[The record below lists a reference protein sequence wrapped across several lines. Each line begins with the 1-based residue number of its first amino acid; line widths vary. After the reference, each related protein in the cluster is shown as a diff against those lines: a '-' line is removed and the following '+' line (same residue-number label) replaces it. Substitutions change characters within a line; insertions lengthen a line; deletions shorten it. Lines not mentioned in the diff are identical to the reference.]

1 MQNLKPMDAVA
12 ALFSNGHHE
21 LSEAIVASLSRA
33 IFNGIEIRPA
43 GWVQKI
49 FARASYRI
57 LQRTTTC
64 GMGKDVRGSEVMIF
78 SNRILESSGH
88 PYAKSLLGSSRS
100 ETASLVEG
108 GDPMSGNYMM
118 IAPEIR
124 MNGGVWDKLF
134 LDSVQ
139 GKDVRLRMVLETRA
153 TYETARRWLER
164 GEPVRLKAV
173 AAGTGLSM
181 MLVYDRLVR
190 DGYKPDLITAA
201 ITDKDE
207 TNIDKANRLLNKLG
221 TTRERKCSL
230 GKGYGISANTEDIFA
245 GNGKDGTADTTRYD
259 VVTAIGILEYFKGF
273 SYGTTEQRLK
283 IGVPVESATAQ
294 DLAMRLFEMTTD
306 RASLIVNTY
315 KNDASTRILEVFGR
329 KFNYRNLDNLRS
341 LLASVNFRPAR
352 LVGSGNIY
360 DVEVYEKNPLPVESV
375 PPSATRGPA

>member
-43 GWVQKI
+43 GWVQRT
-49 FARASYRI
+49 FARASYQI
-57 LQRTTTC
+57 LQQTTTC
-64 GMGKDVRGSEVMIF
+64 GMGKDARGSEVTIF

-108 GDPMSGNYMM
+108 GDPMSGNCMM

-139 GKDVRLRMVLETRA
+139 GKDVRLRMVLESQA
-153 TYETARRWLER
+153 TYETAKRWLER

-201 ITDKDE
+201 ITDKEE
-207 TNIDKANRLLNKLG
+207 TNMDKANRLLDKLA
-221 TTRERKCSL
+221 TTKERECSL

-245 GNGKDGTADTTRYD
+245 RNGQDGTTDTTRYD
-259 VVTAIGILEYFKGF
+259 VVTAIGILEYFQGF
-273 SYGTTEQRLK
+273 SYGTTDGSRSSCRL
-283 IGVPVESATAQ
+283 S
-294 DLAMRLFEMTTD
+294 R
-306 RASLIVNTY
+306 
-315 KNDASTRILEVFGR
+315 
-329 KFNYRNLDNLRS
+329 
-341 LLASVNFRPAR
+341 
-352 LVGSGNIY
+352 
-360 DVEVYEKNPLPVESV
+360 
-375 PPSATRGPA
+375 